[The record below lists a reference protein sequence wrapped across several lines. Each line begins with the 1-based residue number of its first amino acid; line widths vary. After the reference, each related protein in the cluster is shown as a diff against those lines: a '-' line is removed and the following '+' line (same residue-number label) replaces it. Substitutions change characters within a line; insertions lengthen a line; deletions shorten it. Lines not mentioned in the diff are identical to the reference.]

1 MRFEGNRE
9 EELIRHA
16 IAEEILAAEGRL
28 EGLEERV
35 IRALAE
41 RIPSK
46 APWWKR
52 LREFFLPERPYLGLT
67 YALAAILIGIGIGI
81 AVERLFLAPSTS
93 LVSLAQEG
101 TVFALAAPGAKEVQ
115 LVGDFSAWKP
125 IPLVDPEGDG
135 VWTVVLR
142 LPPGRYEY
150 AFLVD
155 GKWVGQDPA
164 AHEYVRTLGDYTSV
178 RYIGG
183 EGEERS

>member
-1 MRFEGNRE
+1 MRFEDNRE
-9 EELIRHA
+9 EELIRRA
-16 IAEEILAAEGRL
+16 IAEEIGVAEGRL

-41 RIPSK
+41 KVPSR

-52 LREFFLPERPYLGLT
+52 LREFLLPERPYLGLA
-67 YALAAILIGIGIGI
+67 YALAAVLIGVGIGI
-81 AVERLFLAPSTS
+81 AVGRFFLAPSTS
-93 LVSLAQEG
+93 LTSLAQEG

-125 IPLVDPEGDG
+125 IPLVDPDGDG
-135 VWTVVLR
+135 VWTVVLK

-164 AHEYVRTLGDYTSV
+164 ADEYVRTLGDYTSV

-183 EGEERS
+183 KGGERS